1 MVKPTSNKL
10 SLLVSISTPRV
21 TGWAHVLIMKHSEKF
36 KQSWLTLGT
45 RGSFPALLADT
56 SEGVPTDHTGT
67 TVVTGV
73 WQAAAVPCCN
83 ANNICR
89 SVVRKPSSLSQEEQL
104 RSELHP
110 CICFLAIIQGI
121 YLCYK
126 WLLPIPQDTCTWKC
140 PPRHSTS
147 PRCCTSP
154 HHTGCH
160 LWKTQTILN
169 AGALIGQQVQGAYE
183 STSVTFWKCWTYGSG
198 KFFLSTHFYIHRR
211 SHWPSLGKFLHCGKG
226 FYCSH

>member
-1 MVKPTSNKL
+1 MFSSCNTL
-10 SLLVSISTPRV
+10 
-21 TGWAHVLIMKHSEKF
+21 EEF

-56 SEGVPTDHTGT
+56 SERVPADDAGT

-73 WQAAAVPCCN
+73 WQAAAVPRCN
-83 ANNICR
+83 TNSICR
-89 SVVRKPSSLSQEEQL
+89 SVVRKPSALSQEEQL
-104 RSELHP
+104 RSELQH
-110 CICFLAIIQGI
+110 CICFLAIKQGI

-140 PPRHSTS
+140 PPRRSTS

-154 HHTGCH
+154 RRTGCH
-160 LWKTQTILN
+160 LGRTQTILN
-169 AGALIGQQVQGAYE
+169 ARALSGLQVQAAYQ
-183 STSVTFWKCWTYGSG
+183 SMPFRFWKCWTYGSG
-198 KFFLSTHFYIHRR
+198 KFFPSTHFYIRRR
-211 SHWPSLGKFLHCGKG
+211 SRWLSLGKFLHCGKG